1 MGFSRFLKHVG
12 SLIKLLRQFMSQKCF
27 IEFSAIPTLKSP
39 MKMKLSRGFAK
50 LVNDTVQAF
59 KVT

>member
-1 MGFSRFLKHVG
+1 MGFSRSLKHVG

-39 MKMKLSRGFAK
+39 MKMKLSRGFAM
-50 LVNDTVQAF
+50 LVNDTV
-59 KVT
+59 